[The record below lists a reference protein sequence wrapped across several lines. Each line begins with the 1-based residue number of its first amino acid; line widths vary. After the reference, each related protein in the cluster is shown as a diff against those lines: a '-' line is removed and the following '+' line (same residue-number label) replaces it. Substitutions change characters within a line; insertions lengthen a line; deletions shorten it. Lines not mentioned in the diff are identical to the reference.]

1 MFDNWLGPLSRKQKF
16 NFFIIIFGLFF
27 STFIEIASISIVPVF
42 LTIILIPEKIPEF
55 LYNFEIIKVFFNA
68 SRKDL
73 ILKGSL
79 ILLFIFIFK
88 NIYLFILI
96 IYEKNFLRKVNINN
110 ATNLYKFFINSNLL
124 FHLQRNSTKLHNV
137 LTNVNEQYV
146 EYVRCLIMF
155 IKESLIVISVFFI
168 LFYYQPKISS
178 IVFGLFILVAAIYYF
193 YFRKILFNRGV
204 IRQEFCDQQVKTI
217 YETFGSIKESKIL
230 QIENFFIN
238 KFVSET
244 KGKEYQQMFLQII
257 QSIPRLIIEI
267 LIVIF
272 IIIIVYFYYFN
283 NYSVNSFLPIL
294 SFFSISAIRLM
305 PAFNS
310 IIFSST
316 SLKFLSNSLRI
327 INKEIGLISSNFK
340 NISNNKN
347 KIEFK
352 KNIILEDVSFS
363 YPNTI
368 LKTITDINLQIN
380 CGQIVGFIGKSGV
393 GKSTLIDLILG
404 LHNLSNG
411 RILVDGIDIADS
423 KSQWFNLLGYVPQ
436 DIYLSD
442 DSVANNIAF
451 GVTNDSIDIKRLNET
466 IKLAQLDSFIG
477 TLFEGVDS
485 KVGDR
490 GRRISTG
497 QKQRIGIARAL
508 YRNSK
513 ILILDEA
520 TSSLDHETERDL
532 IQTVLE
538 INKNKNVTII
548 FIAHKLNTLKI
559 CDNLFLINDGKLIDK
574 GNYNYM
580 LSKYSYLKDYYK
592 DE

>member
-1 MFDNWLGPLSRKQKF
+1 MFNNWLGPLSRNQKF

-55 LYNFEIIKVFFNA
+55 LYNFEIIQIFFNA
-68 SRKDL
+68 SRKEL

-79 ILLFIFIFK
+79 VLLFIFIFK

-124 FHLQRNSTKLHNV
+124 FHLQRNSTKLHNII
-137 LTNVNEQYV
+137 TNVNEQYV

-155 IKESLIVISVFFI
+155 IKESLIVTSVFFI

-193 YFRKILFNRGV
+193 FFRKILFNRGV

-238 KFVSET
+238 KFISET

-272 IIIIVYFYYFN
+272 IIIIVYFYYLN

-327 INKEIGLISSNFK
+327 INKEIGLISLNYK
-340 NISNNKN
+340 NNSDNKN
-347 KIEFK
+347 KIGFK
-352 KNIILEDVSFS
+352 NNIKLEDVSFS

-368 LKTITDINLQIN
+368 LKTITEINLQIN
-380 CGQIVGFIGKSGV
+380 FGQIVGFIGKSGV

-404 LHNLSNG
+404 LHDLSNG

-451 GVTNDSIDIKRLNET
+451 GVSNDSIDIKRLNES
-466 IKLAQLDSFIG
+466 IKLAQLDSFID
-477 TLFEGVDS
+477 TLSEGVHS

-490 GRRISTG
+490 GRRISAG

-520 TSSLDHETERDL
+520 TSSLDHETERDF
-532 IQTVLE
+532 IQTVLK

-548 FIAHKLNTLKI
+548 LIAHKLNTLKI

-574 GNYNYM
+574 GNYNNM